1 MKPERHMTKLGF
13 ISLAALA
20 GTLFAADTV
29 KDGSVANWVQKKVDK
44 LQPTSAERIF
54 DRIGWAPSLTAA
66 MTASKAQNRPVF
78 FFIYDG
84 DIATG
89 RC

>member
-1 MKPERHMTKLGF
+1 MARS
-13 ISLAALA
+13 SLITLVALA
-20 GTLFAADTV
+20 GTLFAAGTV
-29 KDGSVANWVQKKVDK
+29 SDGSLVGWVQKKVDK
-44 LQPTSAERIF
+44 LQPTSAERTF
-54 DRIGWAPSLTAA
+54 DRIGWAPSLSAA
-66 MTASKAQNRPVF
+66 MAASKAQNRPVF